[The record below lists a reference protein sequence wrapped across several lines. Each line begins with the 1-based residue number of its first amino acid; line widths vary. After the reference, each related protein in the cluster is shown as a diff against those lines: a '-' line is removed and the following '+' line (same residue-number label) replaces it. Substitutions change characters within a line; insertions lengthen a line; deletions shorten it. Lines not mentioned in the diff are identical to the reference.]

1 MLHATNYA
9 AAAAAAAL
17 LLFFHGTT
25 GPPPPGGE
33 HRAVLIN
40 DTRQPIVEIYVSDDG
55 HTNWRDDVLGSDFLL
70 PGQSVTV
77 VLPDINGNCRVD
89 VRTVLND
96 GSNHIARGVRA
107 CLDNGHA
114 VSLQ

>member
-25 GPPPPGGE
+25 GPPPRGGE
-33 HRAVLIN
+33 HRVVLTN
-40 DTRQPIVEIYVSDDG
+40 DARQPIVEIYLSDDG
-55 HTNWRDDVLGSDFLL
+55 DADWRDDLLGSDFLL
-70 PGQSVTV
+70 PGQSVAV
-77 VLPDINGNCRVD
+77 VLPDANGNCRVD
-89 VRTVLND
+89 VKTVLND
-96 GSNHIARGVRA
+96 GSNHIARGVMA
-107 CLDNGHA
+107 CLDDGHA